1 VHTSH
6 ARSHLIRSDWIRWP
20 WFNLKAKYSPA
31 TLSAKAVSM
40 PTADGTVPGVL
51 VNEQDLPAGIPF
63 YRVEIYYDIRRSL
76 NEVSLSVED
85 VHRSGQAADQ
95 YFVV

>member
-1 VHTSH
+1 
-6 ARSHLIRSDWIRWP
+6 
-20 WFNLKAKYSPA
+20 
-31 TLSAKAVSM
+31 M